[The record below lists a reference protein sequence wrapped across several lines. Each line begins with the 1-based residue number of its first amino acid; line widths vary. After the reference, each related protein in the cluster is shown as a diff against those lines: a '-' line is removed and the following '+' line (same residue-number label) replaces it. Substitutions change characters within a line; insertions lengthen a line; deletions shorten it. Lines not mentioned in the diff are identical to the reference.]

1 MLCELSNWILS
12 IAGIICVSVIVE
24 LILPDGQM
32 NRYIKGIFSFI
43 IILVVIMPIPK
54 LLNRDFDFSK
64 IFDSSGYEID
74 SDYLYQ
80 VNLDKMNS
88 VKNEIEKQIEKRGYL
103 NVVVSIN
110 CDIFDNSM
118 QYKSIFVDLSD
129 LVISGQA
136 EHNNISKIKKDIS
149 SIIMAIIDIDEEA
162 ILYDG

>member
-1 MLCELSNWILS
+1 MLSELSNWILS

-54 LLNRDFDFSK
+54 LLNRDFDFSN
-64 IFDSSGYEID
+64 IFDNSGYEIN

-149 SIIMAIIDIDEEA
+149 NIIMAIIDIDEEA

>member
-1 MLCELSNWILS
+1 MLSELSNWILS

-54 LLNRDFDFSK
+54 LLNRDFDFSN
-64 IFDSSGYEID
+64 IFDNSGYEIN

-88 VKNEIEKQIEKRGYL
+88 VKNDIENQIEKRGYL

>member
-1 MLCELSNWILS
+1 MLSELSNWILS

-64 IFDSSGYEID
+64 IFDNSGYEID

-88 VKNEIEKQIEKRGYL
+88 VKNEIENQIEKRGYL

>member
-1 MLCELSNWILS
+1 MLSELSNWILS

-54 LLNRDFDFSK
+54 LLNRDFDFSN
-64 IFDSSGYEID
+64 IFDNSGYEIN

-88 VKNEIEKQIEKRGYL
+88 VKNEIENQIEKRGYL

>member
-1 MLCELSNWILS
+1 M
-12 IAGIICVSVIVE
+12 SVIVE

-54 LLNRDFDFSK
+54 LLNRDFNFSN
-64 IFDSSGYEID
+64 IFDNSGYEIN

-149 SIIMAIIDIDEEA
+149 NIIMAIIDIDEEA

>member
-64 IFDSSGYEID
+64 IFDNSGYEID

>member
-1 MLCELSNWILS
+1 MLSELSNWILS

-54 LLNRDFDFSK
+54 LLNRDLDFSN
-64 IFDSSGYEID
+64 IFDNSGYEID

-88 VKNEIEKQIEKRGYL
+88 VKNEIENQIEKRGYL

-162 ILYDG
+162 ILYDR

>member
-1 MLCELSNWILS
+1 MLSELSNWILS

-54 LLNRDFDFSK
+54 LLNRDFDFSN
-64 IFDSSGYEID
+64 IFDNSGYEID

-149 SIIMAIIDIDEEA
+149 SIIMAIIDINEEA

>member
-1 MLCELSNWILS
+1 MLSELSNWILS

-43 IILVVIMPIPK
+43 IILIVIMPIPK
-54 LLNRDFDFSK
+54 LLNRDFDFSN
-64 IFDSSGYEID
+64 IFDNSGYEIN

>member
-12 IAGIICVSVIVE
+12 IEGIICVSVIVE

-54 LLNRDFDFSK
+54 LLNRDLDFSN
-64 IFDSSGYEID
+64 IFDNSGYEID

>member
-1 MLCELSNWILS
+1 MLSELSNWILS

-54 LLNRDFDFSK
+54 LLNRNFDFSN
-64 IFDSSGYEID
+64 IFDNSGYEID

-118 QYKSIFVDLSD
+118 QYKSIFVDLSN

>member
-1 MLCELSNWILS
+1 M
-12 IAGIICVSVIVE
+12 SVIVE

-54 LLNRDFDFSK
+54 LLNRDLDFSN
-64 IFDSSGYEID
+64 IFDNSGYEID

>member
-54 LLNRDFDFSK
+54 LLNRDFNFSN
-64 IFDSSGYEID
+64 IFDNSGYEIN

-88 VKNEIEKQIEKRGYL
+88 VKNEIENQIEKRGYL

-149 SIIMAIIDIDEEA
+149 NIIMAIIDIDEEA

>member
-1 MLCELSNWILS
+1 MLTELSNWILS

-54 LLNRDFDFSK
+54 LLNRDFNFSN
-64 IFDSSGYEID
+64 IFDNSGYEIN

-149 SIIMAIIDIDEEA
+149 NIIMAIIDIDEEA

>member
-1 MLCELSNWILS
+1 MLSELSNWILS

-54 LLNRDFDFSK
+54 LLNRDLDFSN
-64 IFDSSGYEID
+64 IFDNSGYEID

-149 SIIMAIIDIDEEA
+149 NIIMAIIDIDEEA

>member
-54 LLNRDFDFSK
+54 LLNRDFDFSN
-64 IFDSSGYEID
+64 IFDNSGYEID

>member
-1 MLCELSNWILS
+1 MLSELSNWILS

-54 LLNRDFDFSK
+54 LLNRDFNFSN
-64 IFDSSGYEID
+64 IFDNSGYEIN

-149 SIIMAIIDIDEEA
+149 NIIMAIIDIDEEA

>member
-54 LLNRDFDFSK
+54 LLNRDLDFSN
-64 IFDSSGYEID
+64 IFDNSGYEID

-88 VKNEIEKQIEKRGYL
+88 MKNQIEKQIEKRGYL

>member
-54 LLNRDFDFSK
+54 LLNRDLDFSN
-64 IFDSSGYEID
+64 IFDNSGYEID

>member
-1 MLCELSNWILS
+1 MLSELSNWILS

-54 LLNRDFDFSK
+54 LLYRDLDFSN
-64 IFDSSGYEID
+64 IFDNSGYEID

-88 VKNEIEKQIEKRGYL
+88 VKNEIENQIEKRGYL

>member
-54 LLNRDFDFSK
+54 LLNRDFDFSN
-64 IFDSSGYEID
+64 IFDNSGYEID

-110 CDIFDNSM
+110 CDIFDNCM

>member
-1 MLCELSNWILS
+1 MLTELSNWILS

-54 LLNRDFDFSK
+54 LLNRDFNFSN
-64 IFDSSGYEID
+64 IFDNSGYEIN

-88 VKNEIEKQIEKRGYL
+88 VKNEIENQIEKRGYL

>member
-1 MLCELSNWILS
+1 MLSELSNWILS

-54 LLNRDFDFSK
+54 LLNRDFDFSN
-64 IFDSSGYEID
+64 IFDNSGYEIN

-80 VNLDKMNS
+80 VKLDKMNS

>member
-1 MLCELSNWILS
+1 MLSELSNWILS

-54 LLNRDFDFSK
+54 LLNRDFDFSN
-64 IFDSSGYEID
+64 IFDNSGYEIN

-88 VKNEIEKQIEKRGYL
+88 VKNEIENQIEKRGYL

-149 SIIMAIIDIDEEA
+149 SIIMAIIDIGEEA

>member
-1 MLCELSNWILS
+1 MLSELSNWILS

-54 LLNRDFDFSK
+54 LLNRDLDFSN
-64 IFDSSGYEID
+64 IFDNSGYEIN

-88 VKNEIEKQIEKRGYL
+88 VKNEIENQIEKRGYL

-136 EHNNISKIKKDIS
+136 EHNNISKIKKYIS

>member
-1 MLCELSNWILS
+1 MLSELSNWILS

-54 LLNRDFDFSK
+54 LLNRDFDFSN
-64 IFDSSGYEID
+64 IFDNSGYEIN

>member
-54 LLNRDFDFSK
+54 LLNRDFDFSN
-64 IFDSSGYEID
+64 IFDNSGYEID
-74 SDYLYQ
+74 SNYLYQ

>member
-1 MLCELSNWILS
+1 MLSEISNWILS

-54 LLNRDFDFSK
+54 LLNRDFDFSN
-64 IFDSSGYEID
+64 IFDNSGYEIN

-88 VKNEIEKQIEKRGYL
+88 VKNEIENQIEKRGYL

>member
-1 MLCELSNWILS
+1 MLSELSNWILS

-24 LILPDGQM
+24 LILPEGQM
-32 NRYIKGIFSFI
+32 NRYIKGVFSFI

-54 LLNRDFDFSK
+54 LVNKDFDFSN
-64 IFDSSGYEID
+64 IFDESGYEID
-74 SDYLYQ
+74 SDYIYQ
-80 VNLDKMNS
+80 INLDKING
-88 VKNEIEKQIEKRGYL
+88 VKSEIEKQVENRGYL
-103 NVVVSIN
+103 NVVISIN

-149 SIIMAIIDIDEEA
+149 SIIMAIVDINEEA

>member
-1 MLCELSNWILS
+1 MLSELSNWILS

-54 LLNRDFDFSK
+54 LLYRDLDFSN
-64 IFDSSGYEID
+64 IFDNSGYEID

-88 VKNEIEKQIEKRGYL
+88 VKNEIENQIEKRGYL

-149 SIIMAIIDIDEEA
+149 NIIMAIIDIDEEA

>member
-1 MLCELSNWILS
+1 MLTELSNWILS

-54 LLNRDFDFSK
+54 LLNRDFDFSN
-64 IFDSSGYEID
+64 IFDNSGYEID

>member
-1 MLCELSNWILS
+1 MLTELSNWILS

-54 LLNRDFDFSK
+54 LLNRDLDFSN
-64 IFDSSGYEID
+64 IFDNSGYEID

-88 VKNEIEKQIEKRGYL
+88 VKNEIENQIEKRGYL

-129 LVISGQA
+129 LVISEQA

-162 ILYDG
+162 ILYDR

>member
-1 MLCELSNWILS
+1 MLSELSNWILS

-54 LLNRDFDFSK
+54 LLNRNFDFSK
-64 IFDSSGYEID
+64 IFDNSGYEID

-110 CDIFDNSM
+110 CDVFDNSM

>member
-1 MLCELSNWILS
+1 MLSELSNWILS

-54 LLNRDFDFSK
+54 LLNRDFNFSN
-64 IFDSSGYEID
+64 IFDNSGYEIN

>member
-54 LLNRDFDFSK
+54 LLNRDFNFSN
-64 IFDSSGYEID
+64 IFDNSGYEIN

-88 VKNEIEKQIEKRGYL
+88 VKNEIENQIEKRGYL

>member
-12 IAGIICVSVIVE
+12 ITGIICVSVIVE

-54 LLNRDFDFSK
+54 LLNRDFDFSN
-64 IFDSSGYEID
+64 IFDNSGYEID

>member
-54 LLNRDFDFSK
+54 LLNRDFDFSN
-64 IFDSSGYEID
+64 IFDNSGYEID

-149 SIIMAIIDIDEEA
+149 SIIMAIIDIGEEA

>member
-54 LLNRDFDFSK
+54 LLNRDLDFSN
-64 IFDSSGYEID
+64 IFDNSGYEID

-129 LVISGQA
+129 LVISEQA